1 MEYLDPD
8 CPAHFIQKSSLQRHF
23 VAKAPLNDALE
34 SQILQ
39 AQILSV
45 SSLLCN

>member
-1 MEYLDPD
+1 MESLDPV
-8 CPAHFIQKSSLQRHF
+8 CQAYLIQKSSLQGHLL
-23 VAKAPLNDALE
+23 AKSPLNDALE